1 MTDSPDDDDARP
13 DGAAAPAEADPADY
27 DPSGLD
33 LAARI
38 ARTARGRS
46 ARPAAKRRPAQPE
59 ATFSGA
65 HPDARDP
72 QPAGKVLDRLIAEQG
87 WSTEVSVHV
96 VLGRWE
102 SIVGTAVAEHAQP
115 EGYAEGVLVIRCDS
129 TAWAAQLRMLAPTI
143 VARLNDSLGERSVTR
158 IDVRGPDAPSWSHG
172 RRSIRGA
179 RGPRDTYG

>member
-1 MTDSPDDDDARP
+1 M
-13 DGAAAPAEADPADY
+13 
-27 DPSGLD
+27 
-33 LAARI
+33 
-38 ARTARGRS
+38 
-46 ARPAAKRRPAQPE
+46 
-59 ATFSGA
+59 
-65 HPDARDP
+65 
-72 QPAGKVLDRLIAEQG
+72 
-87 WSTEVSVHV
+87 SVHV